1 MNREKDLNVENTLN
15 NIVMEDWSFSEMEK
29 EYLEQLM
36 EDETRYEEFLL
47 NLNGD
52 GNGIVE

>member
-29 EYLEQLM
+29 EYLKQLM
-36 EDETRYEEFLL
+36 NDETRYEEFLL

>member
-29 EYLEQLM
+29 EYLKQLM